1 MVLGVHASR
10 LLGVHGS
17 HVLGAN
23 GSGSWIWWHWVGTHL
38 GEIRTRVEEHMVLT
52 LLAVGIG
59 FAIAFPLGIISHRWH
74 RLYGPML
81 AVTSGLYTI
90 PSVALF
96 GLMYPIFG
104 LTRTTAVVPLA
115 LYTLLLIL
123 RNVVVGFDSV
133 PAEILDA
140 ADGMGY
146 TRRRRLVQVEL
157 PIALPAVVAGL
168 RIAFVSTIGLVT
180 VTALIG
186 QGGLGRFII
195 DGQQRDFRTPLVVG
209 TTLSIA
215 LAVTVDLLLVGALRL
230 ATPWSRSRER

>member
-1 MVLGVHASR
+1 LEVSPL
-10 LLGVHGS
+10 
-17 HVLGAN
+17 LGAN
-23 GSGSWIWWHWVGTHL
+23 GSGSWIWWHWVGTHTDEIRARL
-38 GEIRTRVEEHMVLT
+38 GEHIVLT

-59 FAIAFPLGIISHRWH
+59 FAIAFPLGIVVQRW
-74 RLYGPML
+74 RSLYGPAL

-90 PSVALF
+90 PSIALF
-96 GLMYPIFG
+96 GLMIPTFG
-104 LTRTTAVVPLA
+104 LSRATAVIPLA

-123 RNVVVGFDSV
+123 RNVVVGFDAV

-146 TRRRRLVQVEL
+146 TRLRRLVQVEL

-168 RIAFVSTIGLVT
+168 RIAFASTIGLVT

-195 DGQQRDFRTPLVVG
+195 DSQQRDFRTPLVVG
-209 TTLSIA
+209 TSLSIA
-215 LAVTVDLLLVGALRL
+215 LAVVADLLLVGALRL
-230 ATPWSRSRER
+230 ASPGARHRER

>member
-1 MVLGVHASR
+1 LEVSPL
-10 LLGVHGS
+10 
-17 HVLGAN
+17 LGAN
-23 GSGSWIWWHWVGTHL
+23 GSGSWIWWHWVATHL
-38 GEIRTRVEEHMVLT
+38 GEIRSRLDEHIVLT
-52 LLAVGIG
+52 LLSVGIG
-59 FAIAFPLGIISHRWH
+59 FAIALPLGIVSYRWR
-74 RLYGPML
+74 RLYGPAL

-90 PSVALF
+90 PSIALF
-96 GLMYPIFG
+96 GLMLPVFG
-104 LTRTTAVVPLA
+104 LSRATAVIPLA

-133 PAEILDA
+133 PDEILDA

-157 PIALPAVVAGL
+157 PIALPAIVAGL
-168 RIAFVSTIGLVT
+168 RIAFASTIGLVT

-209 TTLSIA
+209 TSLSIA
-215 LAVTVDLLLVGALRL
+215 LAVVVDLLLLGMLRA
-230 ATPWSRSRER
+230 ATPWARRRER

>member
-1 MVLGVHASR
+1 M
-10 LLGVHGS
+10 
-17 HVLGAN
+17 LGAN
-23 GSGSWIWWHWVGTHL
+23 DSGSWIWWHWVGTHL
-38 GEIRTRVEEHMVLT
+38 DEIHSRINEHILLT

-59 FAIAFPLGIISHRWH
+59 FAIAFPLGIVSYRWR

-90 PSVALF
+90 PSIALF
-96 GLMYPIFG
+96 GLMIPTFG
-104 LTRTTAVVPLA
+104 LSRATAVIPLA

-123 RNVVVGFDSV
+123 RNVVVGFDAV

-146 TRRRRLVQVEL
+146 TRVRRLLQVEL

-168 RIAFVSTIGLVT
+168 RIAFASTIGLVT

-195 DGQQRDFRTPLVVG
+195 DSQQRDFRTPLVVG
-209 TTLSIA
+209 TTLSLV
-215 LAVTVDLLLVGALRL
+215 LAVIADLLLVGALRV
-230 ATPWSRSRER
+230 ASPWARHRER

>member
-1 MVLGVHASR
+1 MSLVL
-10 LLGVHGS
+10 
-17 HVLGAN
+17 AN
-23 GSGSWIWWHWVGTHL
+23 GSGSWIWWHWVATHTD
-38 GEIRTRVEEHMVLT
+38 EIRTRVSEHIVLT

-59 FAIAFPLGIISHRWH
+59 FAIAFPLGIVSHRWR

-81 AVTSGLYTI
+81 AITSGLYTL
-90 PSVALF
+90 PSIALF
-96 GLMYPIFG
+96 GLMIPTFG
-104 LTRTTAVVPLA
+104 VSRATAVVPLV

-123 RNVVVGFDSV
+123 RNVVVGLDAV

-146 TRRRRLVQVEL
+146 TRVRRLVNVEL
-157 PIALPAVVAGL
+157 PIALPAIVAGL

-186 QGGLGRFII
+186 QGGLGRFIV

-209 TTLSIA
+209 TLLSIA
-215 LAVTVDLLLVGALRL
+215 LAVAADLLLVGALRL
-230 ATPWSRSRER
+230 ATPWTRRRER

>member
-1 MVLGVHASR
+1 M
-10 LLGVHGS
+10 
-17 HVLGAN
+17 
-23 GSGSWIWWHWVGTHL
+23 
-38 GEIRTRVEEHMVLT
+38 
-52 LLAVGIG
+52 
-59 FAIAFPLGIISHRWH
+59 
-74 RLYGPML
+74 YGPTL
-81 AVTSGLYTI
+81 AVTSGLYTL

-96 GLMYPIFG
+96 GLMIPIFG
-104 LTRTTAVVPLA
+104 LTRTTAVIPLA
-115 LYTLLLIL
+115 LYTLLLLL

-209 TTLSIA
+209 TSLSIA
-215 LAVTVDLLLVGALRL
+215 LAVAADLLLVGALRL
-230 ATPWSRSRER
+230 ATPWARRRER